1 MTAPGYTACGKQVL
15 KDGAEFAQAASPEAA
30 DLIVFALNFRHP
42 NQLERDVIAT
52 GLRATAVLHTDIA
65 AKMTEPRQ
73 GQTRKTFLDAASLM
87 LRAAKELSA

>member
-1 MTAPGYTACGKQVL
+1 MTAPTYSAFGKQVL
-15 KDGAEFAQAASPEAA
+15 KDGAELAQAASPEAA
-30 DLIVFALNFRHP
+30 SLIVLALTGKHP

-52 GLRATAVLHTDIA
+52 GLRATAILHTDIA

-73 GQTRKTFLDAASLM
+73 GATRKTFLDAAGLM